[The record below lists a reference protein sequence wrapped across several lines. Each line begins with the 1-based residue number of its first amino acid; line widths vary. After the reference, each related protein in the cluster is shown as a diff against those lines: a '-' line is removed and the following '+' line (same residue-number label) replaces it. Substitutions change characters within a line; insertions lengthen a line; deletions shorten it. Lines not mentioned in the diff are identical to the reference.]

1 MIAAFIFLIFLL
13 AAVTIF
19 ACIQVTHAHNRRLK
33 EMDHRHYL
41 EKSNHQQ
48 MIENEKKRNR

>member
-1 MIAAFIFLIFLL
+1 MIAAFVFLIFLL
-13 AAVTIF
+13 ISVTVF

>member
-1 MIAAFIFLIFLL
+1 MT
-13 AAVTIF
+13 AAVALLVVILICVTTF

-33 EMDHRHYL
+33 EIDHRHYL

-48 MIENEKKRNR
+48 MIENEKRNR